1 MIIGQLTRD
10 ACVSGQNTSCTRAVV
25 LHFAEFT
32 VTFFIWKRTTD
43 VQFLSQILSQ
53 SWLIGNK
60 TSCCPI
66 LSVIIRVINK
76 LDSRFAVVRFC
87 WQRRAQ
93 QKYGEKLGR
102 ERHPVVSQKWL
113 SSHCIE
119 PSTLYLSLNIITSV
133 LLRSPSP
140 LNFWFHRPRNYIL
153 WELYNKRKQRIVI
166 DTASNL

>member
-1 MIIGQLTRD
+1 MSIVEL
-10 ACVSGQNTSCTRAVV
+10 S
-25 LHFAEFT
+25 
-32 VTFFIWKRTTD
+32 
-43 VQFLSQILSQ
+43 FLSPTHAYFSMKVQLQ
-53 SWLIGNK
+53 RLFEHWRN
-60 TSCCPI
+60 TWEVEYCVCPGRQA
-66 LSVIIRVINK
+66 VIIRVINK